1 MWAIDVQDR
10 NRVFNRDRVQNR
22 DRRRAVEM
30 KRRFC
35 MHHKLVG
42 TALLAMFLLIFGSGA
57 QAQPQ
62 QGNPPRAQSNNTQP
76 PRTPAPTT
84 TPSITEADLERAR
97 QLHRMPTDAEL
108 ARVPI
113 PMSPRLDQLPEVAS
127 TPALTPAPTRDRKV
141 LDLNALSKGFDQ
153 GLASQNAPFGLPQT
167 TGPSLLVFISLSM
180 PAATLNRLLDQ
191 AQSAGATLVLR
202 GLVRRSIRDTAL
214 QVQQLIGTR
223 QVSVQIDPEAFD
235 RYAITQVPA
244 FVLLAGLPNE
254 PNSNAGPAC
263 GSPVCE
269 KTSGSVRVARV
280 FGDVSVEY
288 ALAHI
293 QRASPALATQA
304 RLVLKRLAGHGS
316 ASRPESGS
324 TRFGIAPP
332 GSPQR

>member
-1 MWAIDVQDR
+1 VWAIDVQDR
-10 NRVFNRDRVQNR
+10 NRVFNRDRVQNH
-22 DRRRAVEM
+22 DRLRAVEM
-30 KRRFC
+30 TRRFC

-62 QGNPPRAQSNNTQP
+62 QGNPPRPLSQKNPSSS
-76 PRTPAPTT
+76 APTT

-127 TPALTPAPTRDRKV
+127 TPATSEDRKV

-202 GLVRRSIRDTAL
+202 GLVRGSIRDTAL
-214 QVQQLIGTR
+214 QVRQLIGTR

-244 FVLLAGLPNE
+244 FVLLAGLPNA

-263 GSPVCE
+263 STPVCE
-269 KTSGSVRVARV
+269 NTSGSVRVARV
-280 FGDVSVEY
+280 FGDVSLEH
-288 ALAHI
+288 ALTHI
-293 QRASPALATQA
+293 ERAAPPLSTQA
-304 RLVLKRLAGHGS
+304 RLVLKRLAGQGS

>member
-10 NRVFNRDRVQNR
+10 NRVFNRDREQNHN
-22 DRRRAVEM
+22 RRRAVEM
-30 KRRFC
+30 TLRFC

-42 TALLAMFLLIFGSGA
+42 TALLAMFLLIFGSCA

-76 PRTPAPTT
+76 PRTPTPTT

-113 PMSPRLDQLPEVAS
+113 PMSPRLDQLPEVANTVAS
-127 TPALTPAPTRDRKV
+127 TPALTPAPTGDRKV

-202 GLVRRSIRDTAL
+202 GLVRGSIRDTAL
-214 QVQQLIGTR
+214 QVRQLIGTR

-244 FVLLAGLPNE
+244 FVLLAGLSNA
-254 PNSNAGPAC
+254 PNSSAAPAC
-263 GSPVCE
+263 SSPVCE
-269 KTSGSVRVARV
+269 NTSGSVRVARV
-280 FGDVSVEY
+280 FGDVSVEH
-288 ALAHI
+288 ALTHI
-293 QRASPALATQA
+293 ERAAPALATQA
-304 RLVLKRLAGHGS
+304 RLVLKRLAGQGS

-324 TRFGIAPP
+324 TSI
-332 GSPQR
+332 GSKPR